1 MEQTRSYLDHAA
13 TSPLTPAAWAAMDRL
28 RGLVGN
34 PSSLHAAGRAA
45 RAALEEARE
54 RLASVVG
61 AHPTEV
67 IFTSGGTEAD
77 NLAVHG
83 SWIARRVSGPGNDTG
98 RPRVVISAIE
108 HAALDDLAP
117 ALIRDG
123 AEVSRPRP
131 DPDGT
136 VSGRTLEDVLAGEAG
151 RRTAVASLMWVN
163 NETGAVQPIDDLV
176 AACRRAGA
184 WSHTDAVQALG
195 HVPIDFAPGGPD
207 LMSLSA
213 HKVGG
218 PVGIGAL
225 LVRREL
231 SPAPVLHGGGQE
243 RGIRS
248 GTLAPMLA
256 AGFAAAAD
264 EAVTELSARRL
275 RWADLTRRL
284 VAGLESMPG
293 VRAHRGRHPS
303 PSIVNAAFDDCDAD
317 DLLLLLDAAGIDASV
332 GSACSAGV
340 SATSHV
346 LLAAGLPESEAR
358 SSLRFSFGP
367 ETSEADVGRLL
378 AVLPGALER
387 ARAAHRTEL
396 AAGR

>member
-1 MEQTRSYLDHAA
+1 MEQARSYLDHAA
-13 TSPLTPAAWAAMDRL
+13 TSPLSATAWAAMEGV

-34 PSSLHAAGRAA
+34 PSSLHSAGRAA
-45 RAALEEARE
+45 RAVVEEARE
-54 RLASVVG
+54 RLAAAVG

-67 IFTSGGTEAD
+67 LFTSGGTEAD

-83 SWIARRVSGPGNDTG
+83 SWIARRVPGPGSDTG
-98 RPRVVISAIE
+98 RTRVVISAIE
-108 HAALDDLAP
+108 HAALDDLVP
-117 ALIRDG
+117 ALERDG
-123 AEVSRPRP
+123 AEVVRPRP

-136 VSGRTLEDVLAGEAG
+136 VSDRALGEALAGEAG

-163 NETGAVQPIDDLV
+163 NETGAVQPIGALV
-176 AACRRAGA
+176 TACRRAGA

-195 HVPIDFAPGGPD
+195 HVAIDFAAGGPD

-231 SPAPVLHGGGQE
+231 TPAPVLHGGGQE

-256 AGFAAAAD
+256 AGFAAAAE
-264 EAVTELSARRL
+264 EAVAELSGHQA
-275 RWADLTRRL
+275 RWADLTGRL
-284 VAGLESMPG
+284 LAGLGPLAG
-293 VRAHRGRHPS
+293 IRAHRGRIAS
-303 PSIVNAAFDDCDAD
+303 PAVVNIAFDGCDAD

-367 ETSEADVGRLL
+367 ETSPADIDRLV
-378 AVLPGALER
+378 AVLPEAIER
-387 ARAAHRTEL
+387 ARAARR
-396 AAGR
+396 AGLTSGR